1 MSRIVQP
8 ALKRPTQVFYFSL
21 VKLSEVVAIVDET
34 WTGFP
39 RPRYGMDSKELRVCH
54 MRDLRVG
61 I

>member
-1 MSRIVQP
+1 LSRIVQP

-39 RPRYGMDSKELRVCH
+39 RPRYGRYA
-54 MRDLRVG
+54 